1 MAQDCILK
9 AQTLMAQTPKAFTP
23 YQPGD
28 QVWLEGTNIKTTIST
43 TKLAPKCHGPFTIK
57 EAISAVT
64 YCLDLPSSWKIWN
77 TFHASLLT
85 PYRETDSHG
94 PNYEQPPPD
103 LIKDEKEY
111 EVDQILDSRKH
122 SRGSAL
128 QYLVQ

>member
-28 QVWLEGTNIKTTIST
+28 QVWLEGTNIKTTHST

-64 YCLDLPSSWKIWN
+64 YRLDLPSS
-77 TFHASLLT
+77 
-85 PYRETDSHG
+85 
-94 PNYEQPPPD
+94 
-103 LIKDEKEY
+103 
-111 EVDQILDSRKH
+111 
-122 SRGSAL
+122 
-128 QYLVQ
+128 